1 MHQSAKGFLQDLWT
15 WKDNPLSQVFGIEIE
30 KANFLLTKAMMFYI
44 LLEDFAV
51 NKFAYSTN
59 IDSLW
64 NTQPNDKN
72 IVWNAF
78 ELEEDITI

>member
-1 MHQSAKGFLQDLWT
+1 
-15 WKDNPLSQVFGIEIE
+15 
-30 KANFLLTKAMMFYI
+30 MMFYI

>member
-1 MHQSAKGFLQDLWT
+1 M
-15 WKDNPLSQVFGIEIE
+15 FGIEIE